1 MNSSAYA
8 WTKCYG
14 TLMSIGQMTG
24 TFASNRNKYDD
35 GEANYKLPLFD
46 NMEYKNGSF
55 FWTRGVWG
63 YIYGHDAWTVCFDGS
78 IANYNVASSYAV
90 RPLIYIR

>member
-1 MNSSAYA
+1 
-8 WTKCYG
+8 
-14 TLMSIGQMTG
+14 MTG

-46 NMEYKNGSF
+46 NMEYKTGSY
-55 FWTRGVWG
+55 FWSRGVWG
-63 YIYGHDAWTVCFDGS
+63 YYGDRYGYCGAWIVNTDGS
-78 IANYNVASSYAV
+78 IGYCVTSTGGV